1 MSFQRKIFKFRPV
14 VKNCPFCGAE
24 TVPDYKDGS
33 SLSKYT
39 SERGKILSKART
51 GLCSKHQRMVATE
64 VKHARFIGL
73 MPFIVRAS

>member
-1 MSFQRKIFKFRPV
+1 MAFQRKTFKFRPV
-14 VKNCPFCGAE
+14 AKNCPFCATK

-33 SLSKYT
+33 SLDKYT

-51 GLCSKHQRMVATE
+51 GLCSTHQRMVTTE

-73 MPFIVRAS
+73 MPFIVRA